1 MLIRNLGMCHAVEIW
16 CWCNPASDT
25 VSFQHACISI
35 SYLLKWVYTEVK
47 LSGTSESGFALRTQ
61 QMTVVPRYPLAR
73 YQLAG
78 RYLSLVGP
86 DQLVDYTVLS
96 CAKIS
101 WLEWDRTCHGQLRN
115 PNKFMEEKSIKGYI
129 YKKKKGKWS
138 LGVAKC
144 WQVGK
149 YSGEVSVWACSSH
162 YKHWPNLKKCPLIT
176 CRSLAN
182 NKPVLKWENVKG
194 NWKF

>member
-129 YKKKKGKWS
+129 QKKKGKS
-138 LGVAKC
+138 LSHQVLE
-144 WQVGK
+144 WQT
-149 YSGEVSVWACSSH
+149 AD
-162 YKHWPNLKKCPLIT
+162 
-176 CRSLAN
+176 R
-182 NKPVLKWENVKG
+182 WENILEKYQSGLAHLIINIGLILRNVLS
-194 NWKF
+194 